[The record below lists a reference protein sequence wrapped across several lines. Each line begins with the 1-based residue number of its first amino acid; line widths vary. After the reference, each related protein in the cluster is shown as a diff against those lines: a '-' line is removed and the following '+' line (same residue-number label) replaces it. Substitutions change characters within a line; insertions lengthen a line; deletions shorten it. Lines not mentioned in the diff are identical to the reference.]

1 MNILFWLIIAVL
13 VIIAVL
19 IVVLPLL
26 KSAPAIADDSEQQNI
41 AIARQRLHEL
51 KQQLEDGV
59 LTEEQYQLQYQ
70 ELQQCLNDD
79 LAYKPQTTAANSNGR
94 WVIPVILLNLPLF
107 SVFLYFDLA
116 DPNALQKQQVQQQQ
130 SSNIDEVNRLI
141 PQIIERLKQ
150 NPDDLQGWFM
160 LGRSYKFV
168 ERYQEAAK
176 VFGKIYSL
184 QPENPEAIL
193 NYAETLAVINNGKL
207 SGEPA
212 NLAYKAV
219 RISPDNKDALWMA
232 GLAKAQEGDNAQ
244 ASQYWQK
251 LIEQLP
257 ADSDSVNQIRQMLV
271 ELGEQPS
278 AQPAV
283 SDNAVNIHVQVAV
296 DEAVKNSLQAGQV
309 VFIYAQAVSG
319 PKMPLAIVRKQVADL
334 PISVDLNDSM
344 AMQPNIKLSDFK
356 AVKIIARVSK
366 SGTATTQQGDFI
378 GSTEVSLPVDASVVN
393 VSINQEVK

>member
-1 MNILFWLIIAVL
+1 
-13 VIIAVL
+13 
-19 IVVLPLL
+19 
-26 KSAPAIADDSEQQNI
+26 
-41 AIARQRLHEL
+41 
-51 KQQLEDGV
+51 
-59 LTEEQYQLQYQ
+59 
-70 ELQQCLNDD
+70 
-79 LAYKPQTTAANSNGR
+79 
-94 WVIPVILLNLPLF
+94 
-107 SVFLYFDLA
+107 VFLYFDLA

-344 AMQPNIKLSDFK
+344 AMQPNIKLSGFK

>member
-130 SSNIDEVNRLI
+130 SSNLDEVNRLI

-212 NLAYKAV
+212 NLAYRAYGFRRTTKTPYGWRV
-219 RISPDNKDALWMA
+219 
-232 GLAKAQEGDNAQ
+232 
-244 ASQYWQK
+244 WQK
-251 LIEQLP
+251 PRRAIMPRL
-257 ADSDSVNQIRQMLV
+257 AST
-271 ELGEQPS
+271 G
-278 AQPAV
+278 
-283 SDNAVNIHVQVAV
+283 
-296 DEAVKNSLQAGQV
+296 KN
-309 VFIYAQAVSG
+309 
-319 PKMPLAIVRKQVADL
+319 
-334 PISVDLNDSM
+334 
-344 AMQPNIKLSDFK
+344 
-356 AVKIIARVSK
+356 
-366 SGTATTQQGDFI
+366 
-378 GSTEVSLPVDASVVN
+378 
-393 VSINQEVK
+393 